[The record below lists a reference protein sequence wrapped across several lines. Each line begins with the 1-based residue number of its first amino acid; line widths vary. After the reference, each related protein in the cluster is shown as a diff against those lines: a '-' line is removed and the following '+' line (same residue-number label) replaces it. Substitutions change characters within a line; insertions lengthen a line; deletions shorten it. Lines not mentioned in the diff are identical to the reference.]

1 MMSRRAEL
9 LRRLNETARVHRSSR
24 QHRDRVARLFERR
37 LVREGLASWHS
48 WQRARGPGC
57 ERAGKAPG
65 RSGVC
70 AGQKHCLSQSSH
82 RPGLQG
88 VENAILSILPNI
100 DLLIVGGTVGGVA
113 AKKLVATKPVVFI
126 AVGAPVEIGLVES
139 LSRPGGNMTGIT
151 FEAATETYAKRLQIL
166 KEIVPKVNRVAV
178 LHAPGDANV
187 KFAMASLEGAAPNLG
202 IQLSPI
208 PISSSSDIAA
218 AFDEMRQSQS
228 EALIVIAGLLT
239 YRNGQ
244 QIADL
249 ALAHHLPS
257 CHAFRETVAMGGL
270 VSLGPD
276 ITALWGQAAGF
287 IDQIIRGSQP
297 RELPVQQPTRYELAI
312 NLKTAKA
319 LGLTLPPSLLAG
331 ADVVIE

>member
-1 MMSRRAEL
+1 MRRREFIGL
-9 LRRLNETARVHRSSR
+9 LGSTVIAWPGCSSADWSGRVW
-24 QHRDRVARLFERR
+24 RVGILD
-37 LVREGLASWHS
+37 S
-48 WQRARGPGC
+48 GPGDQTTR
-57 ERAGKAPG
+57 ELEKSLADLGYAQDKNIVLVKRATE
-65 RSGVC
+65 
-70 AGQKHCLSQSSH
+70 
-82 RPGLQG
+82 PGLQG
-88 VENAILSILPNI
+88 VENAILSIIPNI

-178 LHAPGDANV
+178 LQTQGDANV

-218 AFDEMRQSQS
+218 AFDEMRQGQS

-239 YRNGQ
+239 LRNGQ

-276 ITALWGQAAGF
+276 LMALWRQAAGF

-297 RELPVQQPTRYELAI
+297 RELPVQQPTRYELAV

-319 LGLTLPPSLLAG
+319 LDLTLPPSLLAR

>member
-1 MMSRRAEL
+1 
-9 LRRLNETARVHRSSR
+9 
-24 QHRDRVARLFERR
+24 
-37 LVREGLASWHS
+37 
-48 WQRARGPGC
+48 
-57 ERAGKAPG
+57 
-65 RSGVC
+65 
-70 AGQKHCLSQSSH
+70 
-82 RPGLQG
+82 
-88 VENAILSILPNI
+88 
-100 DLLIVGGTVGGVA
+100 
-113 AKKLVATKPVVFI
+113 
-126 AVGAPVEIGLVES
+126 
-139 LSRPGGNMTGIT
+139 MTGIT

-239 YRNGQ
+239 LRNGQ

-249 ALAHHLPS
+249 ALARHLPS

-276 ITALWGQAAGF
+276 LMALWRQAAGF

-312 NLKTAKA
+312 NLKTAEA
-319 LGLTLPPSLLAG
+319 LGLTLPPSLLAR